1 MIMKCEHCRLDYQK
15 SQMIEAKG
23 KFFCCRGC
31 LSVWEI
37 LHESGLDEFYERLGN
52 NALKPVSLEFSNKNY
67 DEFITKTKEGFSE
80 IYLMIHGIECSACV
94 WLNERVLTKQEGIL
108 ELDIN
113 HLSHKARIVFDEQS
127 VSLAQIL
134 NLIESIGYKASAYDP
149 SKNSKKADLIKRE
162 FYSKLIVAIACVMNI
177 MWIAVAKYAGFF
189 SGMDRD
195 IKDILNFAEFILCSP
210 VLFYTGS
217 NFYKSAFKALKM
229 RSLNMD
235 SLVISGAS
243 LAYGYSLWAM
253 FFRVGEVY
261 FDSVAMIICF
271 VFIGKYLEMFSKKRA
286 LDTVDGLNDF
296 LQNEVLVFNGKDFE
310 PKDVQKV
317 NIGDRILLKSGDK
330 ILIDGICK
338 KGEASIDTSSLSGE
352 NEPCFVGVGSVV
364 NSACI
369 VLDGSIEYEANKLYK
384 DSKLNQIIRL
394 LEFASTKKARLESLV
409 SQISAYFS
417 RTILTLALLCF
428 FFWLFYHQE
437 SVEISLVHAISV
449 LIIACPCALALATPV
464 SNLIALGQALKRA
477 ILFKDSSVVEK
488 LSKCD
493 IAVFDKTGVLT
504 QTQLKIAEV
513 FLDERLNLNE
523 FYSFVSLSNHPIAKS
538 VAQFLQDKNAK
549 LLNLDFKGL
558 SNIQAK
564 GIKACIDNTL
574 FLGGSSKFL
583 EDNGIKCK
591 KEFNNSHFIFA
602 RDNEILAYFEFS
614 SVLREGAK
622 ELISYLKQAKIDT
635 MILSGDNERAVEKIA
650 KELGITSFYAS
661 CLPQDKMQAIENLS
675 HKKKVLFVGDGVNDA
690 LALKYAAVAISLREG
705 SDLAIENSDILLLKN
720 DLLSLKYAI
729 KLSKDTYKI
738 IKQNLILSLA
748 YNAFTIPLAFLGL
761 INPLIAALS
770 MSFSSIM
777 VILNALRIKNE

>member
-1 MIMKCEHCRLDYQK
+1 MKCEHCRLDYQK

-338 KGEASIDTSSLSGE
+338 RVK
-352 NEPCFVGVGSVV
+352 
-364 NSACI
+364 
-369 VLDGSIEYEANKLYK
+369 
-384 DSKLNQIIRL
+384 Q
-394 LEFASTKKARLESLV
+394 V
-409 SQISAYFS
+409 S
-417 RTILTLALLCF
+417 
-428 FFWLFYHQE
+428 
-437 SVEISLVHAISV
+437 
-449 LIIACPCALALATPV
+449 
-464 SNLIALGQALKRA
+464 
-477 ILFKDSSVVEK
+477 
-488 LSKCD
+488 
-493 IAVFDKTGVLT
+493 
-504 QTQLKIAEV
+504 
-513 FLDERLNLNE
+513 
-523 FYSFVSLSNHPIAKS
+523 
-538 VAQFLQDKNAK
+538 
-549 LLNLDFKGL
+549 
-558 SNIQAK
+558 
-564 GIKACIDNTL
+564 
-574 FLGGSSKFL
+574 
-583 EDNGIKCK
+583 
-591 KEFNNSHFIFA
+591 
-602 RDNEILAYFEFS
+602 
-614 SVLREGAK
+614 
-622 ELISYLKQAKIDT
+622 
-635 MILSGDNERAVEKIA
+635 
-650 KELGITSFYAS
+650 
-661 CLPQDKMQAIENLS
+661 
-675 HKKKVLFVGDGVNDA
+675 
-690 LALKYAAVAISLREG
+690 
-705 SDLAIENSDILLLKN
+705 ILLL
-720 DLLSLKYAI
+720 
-729 KLSKDTYKI
+729 
-738 IKQNLILSLA
+738 
-748 YNAFTIPLAFLGL
+748 
-761 INPLIAALS
+761 
-770 MSFSSIM
+770 
-777 VILNALRIKNE
+777 